1 MLPFSPFDVALITR
15 VMLGNPLSLAFAS
28 AACARL
34 LIYIVLLGRSIA
46 HRVGLLCQRVGEAS
60 HPGPS
65 GDIDPWASYLEKKRR
80 DPTSSSSKA
89 IKGPARSLWID
100 CEIDLTQFQDGLV
113 KLTPDIFAENST
125 GVILLS
131 RPMFANLCRIR
142 SKKPLVA
149 VLPGG
154 RNDDLPSLG
163 FAESSYAV
171 HHMFIKDPALDKWSR
186 KLTTIVQLG
195 AVPALPSS
203 LEDAPEWTV
212 SDNVEFSATLS
223 QRLFASPEDWS
234 SFISSCRKSVPAQ
247 VFGLHADLNSSCVGF
262 YGWTRF
268 DKSNHR
274 VFFRAPTA
282 HKTLILS
289 ASGLRLN
296 FIVQEVCRDTQ
307 SKQARDA
314 NSTVVWLG
322 KRSFADATL
331 LIKQVDSHLGLALSQ
346 QSFGLR
352 VPVDALAA
360 VRKLVSPDDSRFQ
373 ASNSQVRGR
382 FQFEVVGLPPE
393 CSRSDVIT
401 NFAAWKHGDKT
412 GWAVIPLQHWFVNG
426 QSHWLVSSDI
436 EPQCH
441 FLHLKNAR
449 VLIQKHVPAA
459 PGSTRPASKPPR
471 RPDSGPN
478 APRAASQPRP
488 AVPRVPQ
495 TPSSSVPS
503 NADLLQRVI
512 ALETQASQAQLRHDN
527 LEKKIDSNFA
537 AVLARLDALPARGSR
552 ASSPSRRSVERH
564 TGETPDPK
572 VPRVSPQA
580 LTDK

>member
-1 MLPFSPFDVALITR
+1 
-15 VMLGNPLSLAFAS
+15 
-28 AACARL
+28 
-34 LIYIVLLGRSIA
+34 
-46 HRVGLLCQRVGEAS
+46 
-60 HPGPS
+60 
-65 GDIDPWASYLEKKRR
+65 
-80 DPTSSSSKA
+80 
-89 IKGPARSLWID
+89 
-100 CEIDLTQFQDGLV
+100 
-113 KLTPDIFAENST
+113 
-125 GVILLS
+125 
-131 RPMFANLCRIR
+131 MFANLCRIR

-171 HHMFIKDPALDKWSR
+171 HQMFIKDPALDKWSR

-212 SDNVEFSATLS
+212 SENVEFSATLS

-247 VFGLHADLNSSCVGF
+247 VFGLHADLNSSCVDF

-282 HKTLILS
+282 HKTLILR

-314 NSTVVWLG
+314 NSTVANAPF
-322 KRSFADATL
+322 FADATL
-331 LIKQVDSHLGLALSQ
+331 LIKQVDSRLGLALSQ

-382 FQFEVVGLPPE
+382 FQFEIVDLPPE

-436 EPQCH
+436 EPPCH
-441 FLHLKNAR
+441 FLHIRMHACLFKSMCLPLPVPPAQPPNLHAALTQAPTHLVLPLSLGLLHPASLTLQVRPCPAMPICCSVSLPWKHKPHRLSCAMTISRRKSTPTSLLCLR
-449 VLIQKHVPAA
+449 VLTHC
-459 PGSTRPASKPPR
+459 
-471 RPDSGPN
+471 
-478 APRAASQPRP
+478 
-488 AVPRVPQ
+488 PRVGLVLPR
-495 TPSSSVPS
+495 
-503 NADLLQRVI
+503 LLGG
-512 ALETQASQAQLRHDN
+512 LLNGTL
-527 LEKKIDSNFA
+527 
-537 AVLARLDALPARGSR
+537 
-552 ASSPSRRSVERH
+552 

-580 LTDK
+580 PTDK